1 MTTTARPATDAV
13 AALRSAWDDL
23 IADLSRARD
32 AIEDPEL
39 WAPPAPDGRLLAEG
53 YRYLTGFL
61 YGAIDRAMIDPRFT
75 FFRRAIQP
83 NDKAT
88 IDNADALY
96 LHAPIDGNESYVI
109 RGRAADHR
117 HWRGEEPAGDG
128 PKAPQYVIVEVCRG
142 YAGDTGRMQELFDGT
157 RAGTG
162 SIDSSELH
170 VELDGAFEILLA
182 PSRPDGHTGSNFVP
196 TKKVRDDGEVVAD
209 QVVLREL
216 FHDWEREELLD
227 LEIVCLSA
235 VAGSPAPLDPA
246 VVSERLRHIGTI
258 VKNQMIF
265 WNEFYTV
272 LLETHGDVNGDGQR
286 FMPLNEFNQP
296 MLSTMAIGG
305 GQSTNVYAGCV
316 YELAP
321 DEAMIIE
328 NRVPIRPAYQG
339 IHLSNL
345 WGESH
350 DYANHQSSLNAFQ
363 SEWDDDAAVRWVVAH
378 EDPGVPNW
386 LDTTGIRSGF
396 ISPRWTYSEA
406 PSELPTITAKVVPFA
421 SVREHLP
428 PTRTMTQDERDERI
442 RLRQVHVQRRFR
454 QY

>member
-1 MTTTARPATDAV
+1 MKTDTGTQAATT
-13 AALRSAWDDL
+13 LRTAWDEL
-23 IADLSRARD
+23 IADLATARD

-39 WAPPAPDGRLLAEG
+39 WAPPSPDGRLLAEG

-96 LHAPIDGNESYVI
+96 LHAPIDGNKSYVI

-117 HWRGEEPAGDG
+117 HWRGEDPVPEGA
-128 PKAPQYVIVEVCRG
+128 KAPQYVIVEVCRG
-142 YAGDTGRMQELFDGT
+142 YAGDTGRMEELFNGT

-162 SIDSSELH
+162 SIDSSDLQ
-170 VELDGAFEILLA
+170 VDADGSFAILLA
-182 PSRPDGHTGSNFVP
+182 PERPDGHAGNFVA
-196 TKKVRDDGEVVAD
+196 TKKSRDDGEVVAD

-235 VAGSPAPLDPA
+235 VSGHPPALDPSCVA
-246 VVSERLRHIGTI
+246 ARLRHIGTI

-272 LLETHGDVNGDGQR
+272 LLETHGDVNDDGVR

-316 YELAP
+316 YDLGP

-328 NRVPIRPAYQG
+328 NRVPLVPAYQG

-350 DYANHQSSLNAFQ
+350 DYANHQSSLNRFQ
-363 SEWDDDAAVRWVVAH
+363 SEWDDDGAVRWVVAH
-378 EDPGVPNW
+378 DDPGVPNW

-396 ISPRWTYSEA
+396 ISPRWTYSQT
-406 PSELPTITAKVVPFA
+406 PNELPTITATVVPFA
-421 SVREHLP
+421 SIRERLP
-428 PTRTMTQDERDERI
+428 PTRTISQQERDDRI
-442 RLRQVHVQRRFR
+442 RARQAHVQRRFR